1 MNKTNINNFGRF
13 AGIIAIY
20 ANTCGEV
27 RYDDYTYERALKM
40 TDDQLIDAANEAVD
54 NKSRKTVR
62 AAYAV
67 ARAAKMIESW
77 RNA

>member
-13 AGIIAIY
+13 AAIIAIY
-20 ANTCGEV
+20 ANACGEV
-27 RYDDYTYERALKM
+27 RYDSYTFERAMRM
-40 TDDQLIDAANEAVD
+40 TDDQLVDALNDAAD
-54 NKSRKTVR
+54 NKSRKVVR

-67 ARAAKMIESW
+67 ARAAKAVDSW